1 MLYDEKFILFPLE
14 VDFIMKFEHFS
25 ERKVKRLKKINNK
38 NYYNDNYTI
47 INKTVRRSRRDA
59 FFCRCHFDKKKA
71 GNQMESNK
79 ISTLTVKV
87 QEGKIVK
94 VMHRPTVFVG
104 ITSNQIRG
112 PLIVMSVMGKQE
124 YICIF

>member
-59 FFCRCHFDKKKA
+59 FFCRCHFDKKSR
-71 GNQMESNK
+71 E
-79 ISTLTVKV
+79 
-87 QEGKIVK
+87 
-94 VMHRPTVFVG
+94 PD
-104 ITSNQIRG
+104 
-112 PLIVMSVMGKQE
+112 GKQQNINTDCQSTRRE
-124 YICIF
+124 NC